1 MMDDLDLA
9 TEYELVV
16 AKLRYQQETKTYG
29 GKTAL
34 EFARDCSK
42 ESTIALM
49 YNLPDSADL
58 IMDIMDAALAQ
69 QRRGEV

>member
-1 MMDDLDLA
+1 MNDLELV
-9 TEYELVV
+9 TEYELII

-34 EFARDCSK
+34 EFAQDCSK

-49 YNLPDSADL
+49 YGMTDSADL

-69 QRRGEV
+69 HMRGEV